1 MIFLHLHAMTV
12 VVNMSSAMPP
22 AIFPITFADAGA
34 INTTSAC
41 FASATCSTLYWK
53 LRSNVSTRH
62 LVLVNVS
69 NVIGLIKLVAFFV
82 INTCTCACIFTSILA
97 RFAILYAAILPV
109 TPSTTVFPLSIFL
122 SSMRYLSTTSF
133 QTNSLLHL
141 TAPGQANSLSRLTA
155 PGQANSLFRLTA
167 PGQALRASHNATLD
181 ESYFLHPQ
189 RPPLADAF
197 WLLPGS
203 LMHNT

>member
-1 MIFLHLHAMTV
+1 M
-12 VVNMSSAMPP
+12 
-22 AIFPITFADAGA
+22 
-34 INTTSAC
+34 
-41 FASATCSTLYWK
+41 
-53 LRSNVSTRH
+53 
-62 LVLVNVS
+62 
-69 NVIGLIKLVAFFV
+69 VAFFV

-133 QTNSLLHL
+133 QTNSLFHL

-155 PGQANSLFRLTA
+155 PGQTNSLSRLTASGQTNSLSRLTAPGQTNSLFHLTAPGQTNSLFRLTA